1 MSNDHD
7 ARREAVAVSA
17 GALTGAGGRASHAVV
32 VALER
37 GKVCLVGCEGLEF
50 DLTARTARSGGQ
62 LPSDGKVVCLDT
74 ESGLVFR
81 RRPRDHRGALNR
93 GAQREHRLARKS
105 GIGRQTRLTGA

>member
-74 ESGLVFR
+74 ESGLVFAGAPAITEER
-81 RRPRDHRGALNR
+81 STEALNENT
-93 GAQREHRLARKS
+93 GWHANLASADKQ
-105 GIGRQTRLTGA
+105 G